1 MPVMTESD
9 ALPFPGYDPPD
20 DPRRVMLAD
29 LVGRLAAAVA
39 AGAAGYEAAAGWP
52 RRAPGRARGARPRQA
67 RRGRRSDPAGA
78 DPGGGAPPRRPRPP
92 PVTPVSWGATLGAIF
107 QDERVLEG
115 IARELA
121 GLACGSAIRALAA
134 RLVAAASRDREEVR
148 KLYLRYT

>member
-1 MPVMTESD
+1 MTESD
-9 ALPFPGYDPPD
+9 ALPFPGYDPTD

-39 AGAAGYEAAAGWP
+39 AGAAGYEAAGSCAEGP
-52 RRAPGRARGARPRQA
+52 LRDALEALNRAKHAEAADLAPLARTLGV
-67 RRGRRSDPAGA
+67 S
-78 DPGGGAPPRRPRPP
+78 APPRRPTPP
-92 PVTPVSWGATLGAIF
+92 PGTPVSWGATLGAIF

-121 GLACGSAIRALAA
+121 GLASDPSIRALAV
-134 RLVAAASRDREEVR
+134 RLVTAVSRDREEVR